1 MNLTGGTRVL
11 ISAEVKALHLLVHVR
26 NPLGIDKVKRH
37 RFECTYNNIKKYN
50 MQKVEYQ
57 IGINYDC
64 SPIIITHYI
73 PEKKVK
79 FPVIKENISPSKKG
93 SERKRVNS
101 SSHNQ

>member
-1 MNLTGGTRVL
+1 MY
-11 ISAEVKALHLLVHVR
+11 VR
-26 NPLGIDKVKRH
+26 NPLGIDLFKVKRH
-37 RFECTYNNIKKYN
+37 RFEPYCTHNNIKKYN
-50 MQKVEYQ
+50 MKKVEYQ

>member
-1 MNLTGGTRVL
+1 
-11 ISAEVKALHLLVHVR
+11 
-26 NPLGIDKVKRH
+26 
-37 RFECTYNNIKKYN
+37 

-73 PEKKVK
+73 PEKK
-79 FPVIKENISPSKKG
+79 
-93 SERKRVNS
+93 ERKRVNS

>member
-1 MNLTGGTRVL
+1 
-11 ISAEVKALHLLVHVR
+11 
-26 NPLGIDKVKRH
+26 
-37 RFECTYNNIKKYN
+37 
-50 MQKVEYQ
+50 MQKGEYQ

-73 PEKKVK
+73 PEKKIK

>member
-1 MNLTGGTRVL
+1 
-11 ISAEVKALHLLVHVR
+11 
-26 NPLGIDKVKRH
+26 
-37 RFECTYNNIKKYN
+37 

-79 FPVIKENISPSKKG
+79 FPEIKENISSSKKG